1 MFIKMGQLINENWDI
16 GIEKFKNL
24 PEKSKM
30 FHLSSI
36 GEQGIKK
43 FVDKYPESLDY
54 MPVGIKEWILNDFG
68 KTKKVK
74 EQTNTQEKKKIKS
87 IKFKDL
93 SLEEKEKYLLE
104 KKKFPCKMSDDEIW
118 GIADN
123 TRNKEVFGICIKFM
137 NLYYLKNIV
146 NNPETDRKT
155 ILKLTM
161 YPDNLLTNDIL
172 KREDI
177 DSGILYQMVKNF
189 ENIDYYSFRDRI
201 INHEKMDEDTLY
213 KLCKCENNQI
223 LSQILLSQK
232 VSDRIIKK
240 LQESKDKE
248 IKTMALVEDKQ
259 TSEEFINQVIDK
271 ELKKSIKINDDYP
284 TQNKNYKT
292 ILLTDTLMAAL
303 KNPNLSSQSLEK
315 YKNCT
320 KGIVI
325 KYIIKHP
332 NISNEMLEF
341 YKENGVEEVQ
351 QAAIKKIE
359 ERNCVDF
366 SEY

>member
-1 MFIKMGQLINENWDI
+1 MARLINENWDI

-24 PEKSKM
+24 PEKLK
-30 FHLSSI
+30 FYHLSSI

-43 FVDKYPESLDY
+43 FVDKYPEGLEY
-54 MPVGIKEWILNDFG
+54 MPKDIKEWILNNFG
-68 KTKKVK
+68 KTKKIK
-74 EQTNTQEKKKIKS
+74 EKINIQEKKKIKS

-104 KKKFPCKMSDDEIW
+104 KNKFPCKMTDDEIW
-118 GIADN
+118 DIANN
-123 TRNKEVFGICIKFM
+123 TRNKEVFGICLKFM

-146 NNPETDRKT
+146 KNPETDRKT

-161 YPDNLLTNDIL
+161 YPNNLLTNDIL

-177 DSGILYQMVKNF
+177 DSGILYQMIKNF
-189 ENIDYYSFRDRI
+189 EDIDYYSFRDRI
-201 INHEKMDEDTLY
+201 INHEKMNEDTLY
-213 KLCKCENNQI
+213 KLSESKNNQI
-223 LSQILLSQK
+223 LSEILLSDK

-240 LQESKDKE
+240 LENSTDKE
-248 IKTMALVEDKQ
+248 IKTMALVRDEQ
-259 TSEEFINQVIDK
+259 TSQEFIDKILDK
-271 ELKKSIKINDDYP
+271 ELKKVIKVEDDYP
-284 TQNKNYKT
+284 TENKRKKT
-292 ILLTDTLMAAL
+292 ILLTDILESAL
-303 KNPNLSSQSLEK
+303 KNPNLTSQTLEK
-315 YKNCT
+315 YKYCT

-325 KYIIKHP
+325 KYVIKHP

-351 QAAIKKIE
+351 QAAINKLE
-359 ERNCVDF
+359 ERNYVDF